1 MFLSIRDMGRRGVNT
16 ELPAYELDPNEFTYV
31 NNVRFWDGTASTHPD
46 PSVVVA
52 DSVTWTTQPDPVEFQ
67 SWVDRDSNP
76 QFAYSTNSQLYRW
89 DAGAS
94 AWNLASGTLT
104 STDSWNSM
112 VFGDTAIF
120 NNGLNAP
127 QMLENGSTNFT
138 DLTAWPALTTCKV
151 IRKFKNFII
160 GLGVTDGTGFNPNKI
175 LWSDEAETNTVP
187 QSWDI
192 SDAAT
197 LAGDK
202 IISADDGEIVDGL
215 EMGDVFIIYT
225 KRAFYEMSF
234 IGAPYV
240 MAFRRISSN
249 TLLSVDSVVAYDNYH
264 FCIGERE
271 IYIHDGQNVQHIADQ
286 RTRKTFYGGLI
297 DKTSV
302 KVELSPIT
310 KEIFVIYQDST
321 TGASNA
327 ATKAMIWCYQYDT
340 FTFVDMPG
348 VSSIRYGFLP
358 GSVTSWSDLQSAG
371 VLWSELNSTWAELS
385 SSDLTPTIFLLSD
398 ADNRIYQSDLI
409 FSSVTSNPSV
419 LERKSIDLDKVL
431 TRPTNTVKLI
441 KQILP
446 QITGTGTV
454 TFELGCHDTP
464 DQMVNWLEAQEYDL
478 DSDYRVDLFATGRYL
493 AWRITGLTGSR
504 FRMTGM
510 DVDIEEIGER

>member
-1 MFLSIRDMGRRGVNT
+1 MFISIRDLGRRGVNAD
-16 ELPAYELDPNEFTYV
+16 LPAYELNPNEFTYV

-46 PSVVVA
+46 PVVVQ
-52 DSVTWTTQPDPVEFQ
+52 SGGVTWTTASNPIEFQ
-67 SWVDRDSNP
+67 SWVDRNSVP
-76 QFAYSTNSQLYRW
+76 QFAYCTDGAIYRW
-89 DAGAS
+89 DAIS
-94 AWNLASGTLT
+94 PSWNLASSGLT
-104 STDSWNSM
+104 TSPHWNSV
-112 VFGDTAIF
+112 VFGDTVIF
-120 NNGLNAP
+120 NNGFDAP
-127 QMLENGSTNFT
+127 QMLESGSTT
-138 DLTAWPALTTCKV
+138 TADLTGWPAFTTCKV
-151 IRKFKNFII
+151 TRKFKNFII
-160 GLGVTDGTGFNPNKI
+160 ALGVTDGTGFNPNKV

-197 LAGDK
+197 LAGDT

-215 EMGDVFIIYT
+215 ELGDVFIIYT

-234 IGAPYV
+234 VGAPYV
-240 MAFRRISSN
+240 MAFRRVSSN

-264 FCIGERE
+264 FCVGERE

-286 RTRKTFYGGLI
+286 RTRKSFYGGLV

-310 KEIFVIYQDST
+310 KEIFIIYKDST
-321 TGASNA
+321 METSNA
-327 ATKAMIWCYQYDT
+327 ATRAMIWCYQYDT

-348 VSSIRYGFLP
+348 VSTIRFGFLP
-358 GSVTSWSDLQSAG
+358 GSVTTWADLQSAG
-371 VLWSELNSTWAELS
+371 ALWSELNSTWAELS
-385 SSDLTPTIFLLSD
+385 SSDLTPTIFLLSSTD
-398 ADNRIYQSDLI
+398 DSIYQSDLI
-409 FSSVTSNPSV
+409 FSQTASNPSV
-419 LERKSIDLDKVL
+419 LERKTVDLDKVL

-478 DSDYRVDLFATGRYL
+478 DSDYHVDLFATGRYL
-493 AWRITGLTGSR
+493 AWRITGQPGSR

-510 DVDIEEIGER
+510 DIDIEEIGER